1 MISYYMPRRRFST
14 GIFEALQSVFTEKEE
29 SHKRQADNSEETKI
43 EAEDFA
49 QLSRE
54 EQLKVNNF
62 GSILK

>member
-14 GIFEALQSVFTEKEE
+14 GIFEAIQSVFAENEE
-29 SHKRQADNSEETKI
+29 SHRKEEEVLEEAKI

-54 EQLKVNNF
+54 EQLKVIF
-62 GSILK
+62 LMV